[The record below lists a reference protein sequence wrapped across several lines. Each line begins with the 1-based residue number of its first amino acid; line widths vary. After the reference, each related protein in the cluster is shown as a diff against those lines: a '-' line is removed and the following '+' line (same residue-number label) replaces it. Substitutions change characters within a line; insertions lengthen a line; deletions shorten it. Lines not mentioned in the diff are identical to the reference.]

1 MPSGCKP
8 SWGIGTLLSMAM
20 ATGAIGSDLAAF
32 EQTVR
37 ANTRPLYS
45 LALSILNNQQEAE
58 DAVQDT
64 MVIAWG
70 RWHSVRDQERRPAW
84 LKRVCVH
91 RCLRVRRRLFAVE
104 RLSERERDP
113 RPSPTSDPDLDRA
126 FQHLSPHQR
135 AVVRL
140 HYHEGY
146 SLDECATLMGCRP
159 GTARSHLAR
168 ALASLRLEL
177 ANAE

>member
-1 MPSGCKP
+1 
-8 SWGIGTLLSMAM
+8 MAM
-20 ATGAIGSDLAAF
+20 ASRAVLGDLTAF

-45 LALSILNNQQEAE
+45 LALAILNDQQEAE

-70 RWHSVRDQERRPAW
+70 RWHSVRDEERRPAW
-84 LKRVCVH
+84 LKRVCIR
-91 RCLRVRRRLFAVE
+91 RCLRVKRRLFAVE
-104 RLSERERDP
+104 RLSEGQRDL
-113 RPSPTSDPDLDRA
+113 RTSLTSDPDLDRA
-126 FQHLSPHQR
+126 FRQLSPHQR
-135 AVVRL
+135 SVVRL
-140 HYHEGY
+140 HYQDGY
-146 SLDECATLMGCRP
+146 SLDECATFMGCRP

-168 ALASLRLEL
+168 ALTSLRKEL